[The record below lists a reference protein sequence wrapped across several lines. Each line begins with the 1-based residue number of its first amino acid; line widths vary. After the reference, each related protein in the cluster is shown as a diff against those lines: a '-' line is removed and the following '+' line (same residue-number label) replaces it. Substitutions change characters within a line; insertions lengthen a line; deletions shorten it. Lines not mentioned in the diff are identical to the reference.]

1 MKKFKKLGIAISI
14 LLIML
19 LHGNVANAWLQPQK
33 EEPKKPWMVECY
45 VSDNQTTVIELEAI
59 TKFMLRTPTKRVIE
73 NPVLASQMTNK
84 ESYISKTDFE
94 QLLEG
99 FFDWLVLQGIM

>member
-1 MKKFKKLGIAISI
+1 MSDFNTIKNLYEDGYRCIYYDKLENNHTIY
-14 LLIML
+14 LK
-19 LHGNVANAWLQPQK
+19 NF
-33 EEPKKPWMVECY
+33 
-45 VSDNQTTVIELEAI
+45 DNENSTVIELEAI